1 MGQSESSNLG
11 KRSFTVEFIVGLFT
25 LAGVAAIAYL
35 CIGIAGLKLGS
46 GGQYEIVAKFGN
58 IAGLKYG
65 SPLEVA
71 GVQIGEVDRIEL
83 DRNQANAL
91 LTLRIDDKI
100 SIYADDTFHIR
111 TKGIIGDRYIAL
123 DRGGSDEV
131 VPPGTL
137 VTNTFDAMDIE
148 DIIGKAIDKM
158 GSSSE
163 SDGDKK

>member
-1 MGQSESSNLG
+1 MDQSESSSIG
-11 KRSFTVEFIVGLFT
+11 KRSFTIEFIVGLFT

-35 CIGIAGLKLGS
+35 SVGIAGLKLGS
-46 GGQYEIVAKFGN
+46 GGQYEIVTKFGN

-65 SPLEVA
+65 SPVEVA

-91 LTLRIDDKI
+91 LTIRIDNRI
-100 SIYADDTFHIR
+100 SIFADDTFHIR

-123 DRGGSDEV
+123 DRGGSDVV

-137 VTNTFDAMDIE
+137 ITNTFDAMDIE

-158 GSSSE
+158 GSSSDSE
-163 SDGDKK
+163 GEKK

>member
-1 MGQSESSNLG
+1 MDQSESNSIG
-11 KRSFTVEFIVGLFT
+11 KRSFTIEFIVGLFT

-35 CIGIAGLKLGS
+35 SIGIAGLKIGS
-46 GGQYEIVAKFGN
+46 GDQYEIVTKFGN

-65 SPLEVA
+65 SALEVA

-83 DRNQANAL
+83 DRGQANAL
-91 LTLRIDDKI
+91 LTLRINKNVAI
-100 SIYADDTFHIR
+100 FADDTFHIR

-123 DRGGSDEV
+123 DRGASDEV

-137 VTNTFDAMDIE
+137 VTKTYDAMDIE

-158 GSSSE
+158 GSSS
-163 SDGDKK
+163 DGDKK